1 MKTLTRCYPSVCKD
15 RSIPRLVYTSTIN
28 AVFTGKPIVECDEDS
43 VPYVPADVVSKYLCP
58 VHPRIANS
66 KPQRFATNKTHLS
79 PGRLI
84 KCDLS
89 VCCSTSTITPE
100 PKRLQSRWSSL
111 PTVAPWKVWKHSGC
125 ASTRHNHSIIGK
137 KGGVGRDYK
146 PSVVFLTAPAIRAE
160 TVDVTLL
167 LFFIKMGFKFLYVP
181 YIDRWK
187 ASFNVTIYLVTSH
200 HIIHSIKLRAES
212 CLFTFS
218 RATSKCLSPEDV
230 FSVLLKEL
238 VV

>member
-1 MKTLTRCYPSVCKD
+1 MCKD
-15 RSIPRLVYTSTIN
+15 RTIPRLVYTSTIN

-43 VPYVPADVVSKYLCP
+43 VPYVPADVVSKYLCL

-137 KGGVGRDYK
+137 RGGWGMITNPALVFNSASNSGRSCRRDSVAIFFYQNGFQVPLRSLHWQVG
-146 PSVVFLTAPAIRAE
+146 S
-160 TVDVTLL
+160 LL
-167 LFFIKMGFKFLYVP
+167 QRNHIP
-181 YIDRWK
+181 RRWPPHYT
-187 ASFNVTIYLVTSH
+187 FN
-200 HIIHSIKLRAES
+200 
-212 CLFTFS
+212 
-218 RATSKCLSPEDV
+218 
-230 FSVLLKEL
+230 
-238 VV
+238 